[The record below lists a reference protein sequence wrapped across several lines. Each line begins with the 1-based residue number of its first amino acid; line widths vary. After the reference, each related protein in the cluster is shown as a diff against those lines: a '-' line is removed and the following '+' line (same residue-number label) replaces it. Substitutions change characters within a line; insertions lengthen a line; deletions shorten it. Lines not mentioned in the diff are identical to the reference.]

1 MRLQA
6 QPINVV
12 SILGSDYS
20 IKAPAGQEETLAQA
34 VRMLN
39 SALSET
45 KRQYPTLIGDKLL
58 VLAALNLCSRQVE
71 LQRNTSRPSSVPR
84 RRSTPRWT
92 PLSRLSLSPDIFG
105 VAVRPHCSRSLD

>member
-20 IKAPAGQEETLAQA
+20 IKAPEGQEETLAQA

-39 SALSET
+39 TALAKT

-58 VLAALNLCSRQVE
+58 VLAALNLCSKQVE
-71 LQRNTSRPSSVPR
+71 LQKEHQQTLERTQAQIDATV
-84 RRSTPRWT
+84 
-92 PLSRLSLSPDIFG
+92 DAI
-105 VAVRPHCSRSLD
+105 VRTIAES

>member
-12 SILGSDYS
+12 SILGNDYS
-20 IKAPAGQEETLAQA
+20 IKAPEGQEETLAQA

-39 SALSET
+39 VSLAET

-58 VLAALNLCSRQVE
+58 VLAALNLCSRQIE
-71 LQRNTSRPSSVPR
+71 LQREHQQ
-84 RRSTPRWT
+84 
-92 PLSRLSLSPDIFG
+92 SLERTQAQIDATVDAIARTIG
-105 VAVRPHCSRSLD
+105 VH